1 MDITYP
7 QGATPL
13 DPDEAAGLLPQHITT
28 QADLN
33 AWEEAN
39 ILEGEKWAKRQ
50 TKRDLLTEGFIRDLH
65 SKMFSH
71 TWRWAGTFRSS
82 NKNIGVDWPQVAT
95 KLRNLLDNTRYQID
109 HAHIADNSAD
119 NSAGNSAGNSE
130 ECDALAIRFHH
141 QLVWIHPF
149 PNGNGRHA
157 RLLAD
162 TLAVRLGQARFTWGS
177 ASLGSTGNARERY
190 LQALRA
196 ADGGSVRE
204 LIEFARS

>member
-1 MDITYP
+1 MDLSYP

-13 DPDEAAGLLPQHITT
+13 DPDEAAGLLPTHITT

-33 AWEEAN
+33 AWEETN
-39 ILEGEKWAKRQ
+39 ILEGERWAARQ
-50 TKRDLLTEGFIRDLH
+50 TKRDPLTEGFVRDLH

-82 NKNIGVDWPQVAT
+82 NKNIGVDWAQVAT
-95 KLRNLLDNTRYQID
+95 RLRNLLDNTRHQID
-109 HAHIADNSAD
+109 HTPV
-119 NSAGNSAGNSE
+119 AGNSA
-130 ECDALAIRFHH
+130 ECDALAIHFHH

-157 RLLAD
+157 RLMAD
-162 TLAVRLGQARFTWGS
+162 TLAIRLGQARFTWGS
-177 ASLGSTGNARERY
+177 ASLGSTGNARARY

-196 ADGGSVRE
+196 ADEGSMDA
-204 LIEFARS
+204 LIVFARS

>member
-1 MDITYP
+1 MEITYP
-7 QGATPL
+7 LGATPL

-33 AWEEAN
+33 AWEETN
-39 ILEGEKWAKRQ
+39 ILQGERWAARQ
-50 TKRDLLTEGFIRDLH
+50 TKRDLLTEGFVRDLH

-71 TWRWAGTFRSS
+71 TWRWAGTFRAS
-82 NKNIGVDWPQVAT
+82 NKNIGTDWPHIAT
-95 KLRNLLDNTRYQID
+95 SLRNLLDNTRYQID
-109 HAHIADNSAD
+109 HTPI
-119 NSAGNSAGNSE
+119 AGNSA
-130 ECDALAIRFHH
+130 ECDALATRFHH

-162 TLAVRLGQARFTWGS
+162 TLAIRLGQARFTWGR
-177 ASLGSTGNARERY
+177 ASLGSTGDARARY

-196 ADGGSVRE
+196 ADDGSMS
-204 LIEFARS
+204 LLSAFARS

>member
-1 MDITYP
+1 MDLSYP

-50 TKRDLLTEGFIRDLH
+50 ARRDLLTEGFVRDLH
-65 SKMFSH
+65 SHMFSH
-71 TWRWAGTFRSS
+71 TWRWAGTFRAS
-82 NKNIGVDWPQVAT
+82 NKNIGADWPHIAT
-95 KLRNLLDNTRYQID
+95 RLRNLLDNTRYQID
-109 HAHIADNSAD
+109 HTDIADNSAD
-119 NSAGNSAGNSE
+119 
-130 ECDALAIRFHH
+130 CDALAIRFHH

-162 TLAVRLGQARFTWGS
+162 TLVLRLGQARFTWGS
-177 ASLGSTGNARERY
+177 ASLASMGDTRTRY

-196 ADGGSVRE
+196 ADLGSMDA
-204 LIEFARS
+204 LMLFARS